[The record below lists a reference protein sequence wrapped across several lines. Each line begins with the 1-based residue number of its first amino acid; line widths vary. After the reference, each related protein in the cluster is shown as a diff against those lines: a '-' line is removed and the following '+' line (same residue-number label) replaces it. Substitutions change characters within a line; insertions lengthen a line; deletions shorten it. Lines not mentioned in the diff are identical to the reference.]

1 MRAILLVDQK
11 PVTACLMKTYLEVDG
26 YEVDHTPD
34 PEEALEFASH
44 TRYGVVITDLVMRC
58 RSVDN
63 TGDARCCGEASGGA
77 AAGKV
82 MSGLDLYREIRY
94 YDAHTRF
101 VFMLT
106 LSGEALRLLGSLDR
120 GDVIKKEPLSMN
132 EVISKVRAAF
142 DSSYAITNSR

>member
-11 PVTACLMKTYLEVDG
+11 PRTAYLVKTYLEADG

-34 PEEALEFASH
+34 PAEAVEFASR
-44 TRYGVVITDLVMRC
+44 TRYGVVITDLVM
-58 RSVDN
+58 SSDIAVAAPA
-63 TGDARCCGEASGGA
+63 GSAAR
-77 AAGKV
+77 V
-82 MSGLDLYREIRY
+82 VTGLDLYREIKS
-94 YDAHTRF
+94 YDARARF

-106 LSGEALRLLGSLDR
+106 LSSHEALRLMGSLDR

-142 DSSYAITNSR
+142 EQQQVAS